1 MFPSKLEAE
10 VTSKSKDPERDSH
23 SDAGYLSHKDKT
35 FDPDVHMAI
44 PTEKGALWHHNL
56 GFNVKDVKVFVED
69 IHYLLMQSLSSTSRC
84 SQKCRNKK
92 TTF

>member
-44 PTEKGALWHHNL
+44 PTEKGALCNL
-56 GFNVKDVKVFVED
+56 GITILASMTKMSKF
-69 IHYLLMQSLSSTSRC
+69 LLRIFIIC
-84 SQKCRNKK
+84 
-92 TTF
+92 